1 MFGPQT
7 VRECPGEMS
16 KDMRCLGETPGSERR
31 ISSVPSPGYGLKGIE
46 RYSEVF
52 YMHVG
57 E

>member
-16 KDMRCLGETPGSERR
+16 KDVRCLGETPGSERR